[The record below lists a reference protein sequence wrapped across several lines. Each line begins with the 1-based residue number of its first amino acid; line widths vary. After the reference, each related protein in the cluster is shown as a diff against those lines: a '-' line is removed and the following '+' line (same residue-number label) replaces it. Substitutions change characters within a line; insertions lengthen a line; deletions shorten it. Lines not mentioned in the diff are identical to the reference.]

1 MLRAHLT
8 ETKHCYQHPHRV
20 VKTACA
26 RCKTPYCDECL
37 ETRDNGLFARI
48 VAKDERKPAPM
59 FCERCVDEI
68 EALTALEAER
78 KRPLH
83 QRLRPTR
90 DGLRRTAIYA
100 AVIAAVTIPMF
111 FAVRSMS
118 ETTITPEEL
127 ARIKIGLS
135 GGYLSPEGV
144 NLLADAFGGKFVRA
158 SAASQPG
165 HEPARLIDSYAQPEV
180 PGWRSATSSV
190 PIELVFR
197 LDQRTRFNML
207 VLKPHPSEPPETNIK
222 ELELLVSESPD
233 GGFTRAGGGAMS
245 PGQELRLP
253 VGEVMT
259 RYVMLRILSAQG
271 SAPYLSLAELEVL
284 LSPLTMR

>member
-8 ETKHCYQHPHRV
+8 ETKHCYVHPHRV

-37 ETRDNGLFARI
+37 ETRDDGLFARI
-48 VAKDERKPAPM
+48 VAKDERNPAPT
-59 FCERCVDEI
+59 FCERCVDEV

-90 DGLRRTAIYA
+90 DGLRRAAIWV
-100 AVIAAVTIPMF
+100 AVIASVTIPMW

-158 SAASQPG
+158 SAASQSG

-180 PGWRSATSSV
+180 PAWRSATGTL
-190 PIELVFR
+190 PIDLVFQ

-207 VLKPHPSEPPETNIK
+207 VLKPHPSEPPETNIS
-222 ELELLVSESPD
+222 EIELLVSENPD
-233 GGFTRAGGGAMS
+233 GGFTRAGGGAMR

-253 VGEVMT
+253 IGEVTT
-259 RYVMLRILSAQG
+259 RFVMLRILSVQG
-271 SAPYLSLAELEVL
+271 SARYVSLAELEVL
-284 LSPLTMR
+284 LSPTDAR